1 VIGDLQDADDLAEPC
16 SDPPGVEALASH
28 HDKRTPLATIGP
40 NLPLLPHNGHQ
51 VATAR
56 GGFGP
61 IVATSR
67 RSGDGDLEDADDL
80 VEAGGDPLGV
90 EALACDDDAQ
100 AALTQ
105 AFVQALVQDIVHG
118 SA

>member
-16 SDPPGVEALASH
+16 SDPPSVQALASH
-28 HDKRTPLATIGP
+28 HDKHSQATIGP
-40 NLPLLPHNGHQ
+40 NLPLRSYDGHW

-80 VEAGGDPLGV
+80 VEAGGDPLCV

-105 AFVQALVQDIVHG
+105 AFVQAMVQDIVHG